1 MRWPLRLLLALM
13 YMLAAVFAASAER
26 DKTLVVSPDGRTAG
40 PYATAVVNQA
50 PAPTNSAEAA
60 VLQAEQTLNEAA
72 TRADKEAVAALLD
85 DAFTATSP
93 TGRTLTKAQAIASLS
108 SPPSPSASDVDV
120 KARAYGD
127 LALVTGTRR
136 ANPQAAGVRYVRV
149 WVKRPAGWRAIVHQ
163 GNAIAAPSPSAL
175 GTSAAAPAAAGC
187 ENPCKTLPYTPT
199 SAAEREIIA
208 SYQTLETAVAT
219 HDAEEWARHFA
230 DEFVVIGRDGHP
242 TTKPERI
249 AAIREQKKTGTPVNP
264 GPLESMQIWVVGDAA
279 VMTSDHAT
287 AAAKPTPYHVTRV
300 WVKRD
305 GRWQMAYSQQTIVEQ
320 PGAAQE

>member
-1 MRWPLRLLLALM
+1 MRLLLALM
-13 YMLAAVFAASAER
+13 YVLAAGFAAPAER
-26 DKTLVVSPDGRTAG
+26 DKTLVVSPDGRPDG
-40 PYATAVVNQA
+40 PDAMAFVNQA
-50 PAPTNSAEAA
+50 PAPTNSDEAA
-60 VLQAEQTLNEAA
+60 VLQAEQALNEAA

-93 TGRTLTKAQAIASLS
+93 KGRTLTKAQAIRSL

-127 LALVTGTRR
+127 LAIVTGIRR
-136 ANPQAAGVRYVRV
+136 ANPQAAGVRYARV

-163 GNAIAAPSPSAL
+163 GNAIAAPSPSAP
-175 GTSAAAPAAAGC
+175 GMSAAALAAAGC

-199 SAAEREIIA
+199 SAAEREILA
-208 SYQTLETAVAT
+208 SYQMLETAVAT

-264 GPLESMQIWVVGDAA
+264 GPLKSMQIWVVGDAA

-287 AAAKPTPYHVTRV
+287 AAAKPTPYRVTRV

-305 GRWQMAYSQQTIVEQ
+305 GRWQMAYSQQTTVEQ